1 MNQQLM
7 EILNVIQDGL
17 RGPNKEHNRKSPA
30 DSICINLGG
39 TGKWEC
45 GSNSNWECS
54 DCPIGYSNSKGYATQ
69 IIQVFKN
76 I

>member
-1 MNQQLM
+1 MNKQLM

-17 RGPNKEHNRKSPA
+17 RGPNKKHNYNSPA

-39 TGKWEC
+39 TSKWGC
-45 GSNSNWECS
+45 GNNSNWECT
-54 DCPIGYSNSKGYATQ
+54 DCPIGYNSKGYATQ